1 MIKRF
6 NSKILGINSSLVYN
20 EEAAFII
27 DPGVF
32 PEEISQ
38 IKNFVSEQGIYN
50 ISVLLTHIHG
60 DHISG
65 WHAFQNY
72 PTFAHK
78 IISEKSQIVR
88 ENDVRYLQGIN
99 RKQGI
104 NKKESL
110 VFPHDILYVEEGI
123 PQQISPYL
131 FEIFHMPGH
140 SIDMSVVVIPEERVI
155 FSGDMLIHASTPF
168 ILNSVFEYS
177 ESLNKL
183 QLLIQSKNIQYLIPG
198 HGKPAENMTDILE
211 RISQESSY
219 IQRMI
224 ITGTKLIKDGVND
237 NELKENLILSYHQ
250 YRILHSHQMNV
261 LTLLRERD
269 KLLSLTYN

>member
-6 NSKILGINSSLVYN
+6 NSKFLGMNSALVYN

-32 PEEISQ
+32 PE
-38 IKNFVSEQGIYN
+38 QGISN
-50 ISVLLTHIHG
+50 ISVLLTHTHG

-88 ENDVRYLQGIN
+88 ENDVRYLQGIY

-104 NKKESL
+104 NKTESL

-168 ILNSVFEYS
+168 ILHSVFEYS

-219 IQRMI
+219 VQRMI
-224 ITGTKLIKDGVND
+224 ITGTKLIKDGVNG
-237 NELKENLILSYHQ
+237 NELKENLIQSYHQ
-250 YRILHSHQMNV
+250 YRNLHSHQMNV
-261 LTLLRERD
+261 QTLLRERD
-269 KLLSLTYN
+269 KLLSLAYN